1 MAGFFW
7 SDKPFAQM
15 KFTAWKRLQD
25 DLQRLETVMVRRD
38 NVIRFL
44 VGRFL
49 LMLAMV
55 IGFWFVMRHSI

>member
-1 MAGFFW
+1 
-7 SDKPFAQM
+7 M

-25 DLQRLETVMVRRD
+25 DLQSLEAAMVRRD

-44 VGRFL
+44 VGRFV

-55 IGFWFVMRHSI
+55 VSFWFIMRDSI

>member
-1 MAGFFW
+1 
-7 SDKPFAQM
+7 M